1 MLGACDFGRGQAVG
15 WLANRVV
22 RLRFRCHAPRTGC
35 ERGLV
40 PDACDFGLRPGG
52 WLEAPPPGSRVVRLV
67 LLCHRPRQRCVR
79 GLGFP
84 TPATSVRGQ
93 AVG

>member
-1 MLGACDFGRGQAVG
+1 MLGACDFGRGQAIG

-52 WLEAPPPGSRVVRLV
+52 WLVWGLPPPGSRVVRLYIT
-67 LLCHRPRQRCVR
+67 CH
-79 GLGFP
+79 L
-84 TPATSVRGQ
+84 SLIHI
-93 AVG
+93 